1 MLHFQNNPF
10 FHRHILSCKVKIYLI
25 SEMRRSHRRRLS
37 PGVNRTHQNSDRS
50 DEAAELDVSQLHQ
63 QKRLSVL
70 K

>member
-50 DEAAELDVSQLHQ
+50 DEAELDVSLLHQ

>member
-25 SEMRRSHRRRLS
+25 RLS

-50 DEAAELDVSQLHQ
+50 DEAAELDVSLLHQ